1 MIRSATSPAA
11 LEFPRDPLP
20 DALLAKIAEQ
30 SRRRDADRELP
41 FDVVDALRASRFG
54 TLRLPVERGGFG
66 ASWRETLG
74 YVLKLAEAD
83 SNVAHIWRN
92 HFLLQERLVLNGPD
106 NAATRRLRADVAN
119 GALIGLA
126 ASDTGDGSPIVPDG
140 DGYRFHTRKKYS
152 TGAIY
157 ADWIVSYGVLPDGSR
172 ANLLI
177 PRDRAGITLIDDW
190 NGMGQRLTG
199 TGTTVFDNVHLS
211 ADEVILST
219 ALAPNLMFMTSTI
232 AQLVLTTVIAG
243 ITAAV
248 ARDTRELLRSR
259 SGSRVF
265 YYAPAEDATRD
276 PLLLTLLGERLAE
289 AFATRAVVLEAAD
302 VLDGA
307 AQAFLTGVADTLPA
321 VEAAALAAAKAKVVV
336 DAMAQRAAS
345 ALFDVAGA
353 SATLRDLNLDRHW
366 RNLRTVASHNPAIYK
381 AMVIGDHDANGTP
394 VPAMGLF

>member
-1 MIRSATSPAA
+1 MTRSALSLAPAA
-11 LEFPRDPLP
+11 VVADPLP
-20 DALLAKIAEQ
+20 ETLLNEIAAQ

-41 FDVVDALRASRFG
+41 FAAVDALRASRFG
-54 TLRLPVERGGFG
+54 TLRLPRENGGFG
-66 ASWRETLG
+66 ATWRETLG
-74 YVLKLAEAD
+74 HVLKLAEAD

-92 HFLLQERLVLNGPD
+92 HFLLSERLVLNGPD
-106 NAATRRLRADVAN
+106 NTATERLRADVAN

-126 ASDTGDGSPIVPDG
+126 ASDTGDGSPVVADG
-140 DGYRFHTRKKYS
+140 DGYRFTTRKKYS

-177 PRDRAGITLIDDW
+177 PRDREGITLIDDW

-199 TGTTVFDNVHLS
+199 TGTTVFDNVRLS
-211 ADEVILST
+211 ADEVIRSDSLK
-219 ALAPNLMFMTSTI
+219 PNLMFLTSTV

-248 ARDTRELLRSR
+248 ARDSRELLRSR

-265 YYAPAEDATRD
+265 YYAPSEDATRD
-276 PLLLTLLGERLAE
+276 PLLLTLLGDRLAD
-289 AFATRAVVLEAAD
+289 AFATRAIVLEAAD
-302 VLDGA
+302 ALE
-307 AQAFLTGVADTLPA
+307 VASLAVRGDNSLPA
-321 VEAAALAAAKAKVVV
+321 IEAAAIAAAKAKVAV
-336 DAMAQRAAS
+336 DAIAQKAAS

-381 AMVIGDHDANGTP
+381 AMVIGDRDLNGTP
-394 VPAMGLF
+394 VPAQGLF